1 MVHVFINKGIYL
13 PSEFVCHECIYLI
26 NLYLIY

>member
-13 PSEFVCHECIYLI
+13 PSEFVFVMNVFIL
-26 NLYLIY
+26 LIYI